1 MILTVFQ
8 KTTSFLGVFALFG
21 LLSAPVLPQGNMWTA
36 GAAPSGRANTAPVL
50 SAANDSVL
58 QEMERAFARGQSTRL
73 SQLLPAA
80 AGHPL
85 QAYAEYWELKA
96 RLENASNEEIRQ
108 FLQRWQGSYVEDRL
122 RNDWLLLLGKNGDAL
137 NFAQEWPQ
145 FRMRDDAQLR
155 CWATAFGLQ
164 GDSATFLNDWQAMRG
179 SSKACEAG
187 AARLL
192 ADGKIDALALERK
205 ARLLAEAGQEASLLN
220 TTALLGG
227 KASASE
233 QLLQAALRTAAKNP
247 DAAASQLQNASSLNA
262 EQGSW
267 GWGVV
272 GKQAAMNLSNLAPH
286 YYAQAGSMQ
295 GWTEDMLA
303 WRVRAD
309 LRAGI
314 SAKRSDI
321 LQTIAAMP
329 RKMQQDPAWQYW
341 KARALG
347 AGGSKAE
354 AEQAQKIYQT
364 LASPQGFYEMLALEE
379 LGKTITLP
387 PEPARPSA
395 EELARVRANPGFA
408 RSLYALGLGIRSMG
422 GREWNYTA
430 HLHEMGGLPA
440 RELLAAAELACQREI
455 WDRCI
460 NTAERNP
467 LFAAWQRYPMP
478 HKAEVLGNSQRY
490 GADPAYVYGLIRQE
504 SRFVTVARS
513 GVGASGLMQ
522 VMPATAKWTAK
533 KIGLTDFRPEQVYDS
548 HTNVV
553 LGVNYLNLALQS
565 FQNSKPLA
573 AAAYNAGPGRPK
585 RWRELGGSMEGAIWA
600 ENVPFTETRDYVKKV
615 LANTTAYAALISGK
629 PQSLKAQLGQ
639 VGPAP
644 VVLGAAEEAVEGG
657 GGAAGAANDSP

>member
-1 MILTVFQ
+1 M
-8 KTTSFLGVFALFG
+8 
-21 LLSAPVLPQGNMWTA
+21 LPQGNIWAA
-36 GAAPSGRANTAPVL
+36 GATPNSGNLAN
-50 SAANDSVL
+50 ANDTVL
-58 QEMERAFARGQSTRL
+58 QEMERAFGRGQSLRL
-73 SQLLPAA
+73 TQLLPAA
-80 AGHPL
+80 LGHPL

-122 RNDWLLLLGKNGDAL
+122 RNDWLLLLGKNGDAYT
-137 NFAQEWPQ
+137 FAQEYPQ
-145 FRMRDDAQLR
+145 FRMRDDATVR
-155 CWATAFGLQ
+155 CWAAAFGLQ
-164 GDSATFLNDWQAMRG
+164 SDTRIFINDWMGMRG
-179 SSKACEAG
+179 GSKACEAG

-192 ADGKIDALALERK
+192 ADGKLDAATVLRK
-205 ARLLAEAGQEASLLN
+205 ARNLAEAGQEASLNN
-220 TTALLGG
+220 TLALLAGDTPAG
-227 KASASE
+227 ELS
-233 QLLQAALRTAAKNP
+233 LQSIVRTAAKNP
-247 DAAASQLQNASSLNA
+247 DAAASQLPSASHLNE
-262 EQGSW
+262 EQRSW

-286 YYAQAGSMQ
+286 YYAQTTRMQ
-295 GWTEDMLA
+295 DWTEDMLA
-303 WRVRAD
+303 WRARAD

-314 SAKRSDI
+314 ADKRDDI

-329 RKMQQDPAWQYW
+329 SKMQQDPSWQYW
-341 KARALG
+341 KARALAASG
-347 AGGSKAE
+347 TKAE
-354 AEQAQKIYQT
+354 AEQAQKIYQAI
-364 LASPQGFYEMLALEE
+364 ASSHGFYEMLAQEE
-379 LGKTITLP
+379 LGSSITLP
-387 PEPARPSA
+387 PEPARPST

-408 RSLYALGLGIRSMG
+408 RSLYAIGLGIRSMG

-430 HLHEMGGLPA
+430 HLHETGGLPP
-440 RELLAAAELACQREI
+440 RELLAAAELACQREF

-522 VMPATAKWTAK
+522 IMPATARWTAK
-533 KIGLTDFRPEQVYDS
+533 KIGMTDFSPDQVYDS

-553 LGVNYLNLALQS
+553 LGVNYLNLALEG

-585 RWRELGGSMEGAIWA
+585 RWRELGGTMEGAIWA
-600 ENVPFTETRDYVKKV
+600 ENVPFNETRDYVKKV
-615 LANTTAYAALISGK
+615 LANTTAYAALITGK
-629 PQSLKAQLGQ
+629 PQSLKAELGQ

-644 VVLGAAEEAVEGG
+644 LTVANLG
-657 GGAAGAANDSP
+657 DLP

>member
-1 MILTVFQ
+1 M
-8 KTTSFLGVFALFG
+8 
-21 LLSAPVLPQGNMWTA
+21 
-36 GAAPSGRANTAPVL
+36 
-50 SAANDSVL
+50 
-58 QEMERAFARGQSTRL
+58 
-73 SQLLPAA
+73 
-80 AGHPL
+80 
-85 QAYAEYWELKA
+85 
-96 RLENASNEEIRQ
+96 
-108 FLQRWQGSYVEDRL
+108 
-122 RNDWLLLLGKNGDAL
+122 
-137 NFAQEWPQ
+137 
-145 FRMRDDAQLR
+145 
-155 CWATAFGLQ
+155 
-164 GDSATFLNDWQAMRG
+164 
-179 SSKACEAG
+179 
-187 AARLL
+187 
-192 ADGKIDALALERK
+192 
-205 ARLLAEAGQEASLLN
+205 
-220 TTALLGG
+220 
-227 KASASE
+227 
-233 QLLQAALRTAAKNP
+233 
-247 DAAASQLQNASSLNA
+247 
-262 EQGSW
+262 
-267 GWGVV
+267 
-272 GKQAAMNLSNLAPH
+272 
-286 YYAQAGSMQ
+286 
-295 GWTEDMLA
+295 
-303 WRVRAD
+303 
-309 LRAGI
+309 
-314 SAKRSDI
+314 
-321 LQTIAAMP
+321 
-329 RKMQQDPAWQYW
+329 
-341 KARALG
+341 
-347 AGGSKAE
+347 
-354 AEQAQKIYQT
+354 
-364 LASPQGFYEMLALEE
+364 
-379 LGKTITLP
+379 
-387 PEPARPSA
+387 
-395 EELARVRANPGFA
+395 
-408 RSLYALGLGIRSMG
+408 
-422 GREWNYTA
+422 
-430 HLHEMGGLPA
+430 PA

-533 KIGLTDFRPEQVYDS
+533 KIGLADFRPEQVYDS

>member
-1 MILTVFQ
+1 MTVFQ
-8 KTTSFLGVFALFG
+8 KFTSFLGVFALFAIVP
-21 LLSAPVLPQGNMWTA
+21 APVLPQGNMWAA
-36 GAAPSGRANTAPVL
+36 GAAPSNNTNLAAANYST
-50 SAANDSVL
+50 NDSVL
-58 QEMERAFARGQSTRL
+58 QEMERAFARGQSARL
-73 SQLLPAA
+73 TQLLPAA
-80 AGHPL
+80 MGHPL

-96 RLENASNEEIRQ
+96 RLENASHAEIQ
-108 FLQRWQGSYVEDRL
+108 AFLQRWQGSYVEDRL

-137 NFAQEWPQ
+137 TFAQEYPQ
-145 FRMRDDAQLR
+145 FRMRDDATVR
-155 CWATAFGLQ
+155 CWAAAFGLQ
-164 GDSATFLNDWQAMRG
+164 SEPSIFSADWLGMRG
-179 SSKACEAG
+179 GNKACEAG

-192 ADGKIDALALERK
+192 AEGKLSPITVLRK
-205 ARLLAEAGQEASLLN
+205 ARNLAEAGQDGSLSN
-220 TTALLGG
+220 TLALLAGNIPAG
-227 KASASE
+227 E
-233 QLLQAALRTAAKNP
+233 QTLQSIARTAAKNP
-247 DAAASQLQNASSLNA
+247 DDAARQLQNATQLGD
-262 EQGSW
+262 EQRSW

-295 GWTEDMLA
+295 DWTEDMLA
-303 WRVRAD
+303 WRVRTD

-314 SAKRSDI
+314 SAKRGDI

-329 RKMQQDPAWQYW
+329 SKMQQDSTWQYW
-341 KARALG
+341 KARALATSG
-347 AGGSKAE
+347 NKTDL
-354 AEQAQKIYQT
+354 EQAQKIYQAI
-364 LASPQGFYEMLALEE
+364 ASPHGFYEMLAQEE
-379 LGKTITLP
+379 LGKNIALP
-387 PEPARPSA
+387 PEPPRPST

-408 RSLYALGLGIRSMG
+408 RSLYAIGLGIRSMG

-430 HLHEMGGLPA
+430 HLHETGGLPP

-522 VMPATAKWTAK
+522 IMPATARWTAK
-533 KIGLTDFRPEQVYDS
+533 KIGMSSFTPDQVYDS

-553 LGVNYLNLALQS
+553 LGVNYLNLALEG

-585 RWRELGGSMEGAIWA
+585 RWRELGGTMEGAIWA
-600 ENVPFTETRDYVKKV
+600 ENVPFNETRDYVKKV
-615 LANTTAYAALISGK
+615 LANTTAYANLITGK
-629 PQSLKAQLGQ
+629 PQSLKAELGQ

-644 VVLGAAEEAVEGG
+644 VVVTNL
-657 GGAAGAANDSP
+657 DDLP

>member
-1 MILTVFQ
+1 MTVFQ
-8 KTTSFLGVFALFG
+8 KFTSFLSVFALFA
-21 LLSAPVLPQGNMWTA
+21 LVPAPVLPQGNIWAA
-36 GAAPSGRANTAPVL
+36 GATPNSGNLAN
-50 SAANDSVL
+50 ANDTVL
-58 QEMERAFARGQSTRL
+58 QEMERAFGRGQSLRL
-73 SQLLPAA
+73 TQLLPAA
-80 AGHPL
+80 LGHPL

-122 RNDWLLLLGKNGDAL
+122 RNDWLLLLGKNGDAYT
-137 NFAQEWPQ
+137 FAQEYPQ
-145 FRMRDDAQLR
+145 FRMRDDATVR
-155 CWATAFGLQ
+155 CWAAAFGLQ
-164 GDSATFLNDWQAMRG
+164 SDTRIFINDWMGMRG
-179 SSKACEAG
+179 GSKACEAG

-192 ADGKIDALALERK
+192 ADGKLDAATVLRK
-205 ARLLAEAGQEASLLN
+205 ARNLAEAGQEASLNN
-220 TTALLGG
+220 TLALLAGDTPAG
-227 KASASE
+227 ELS
-233 QLLQAALRTAAKNP
+233 LQSIVRTAAKNP
-247 DAAASQLQNASSLNA
+247 DAAASQLQSASHLNE
-262 EQGSW
+262 EQRSW

-286 YYAQAGSMQ
+286 YYAQTTRMQ
-295 GWTEDMLA
+295 DWTEDMLA
-303 WRVRAD
+303 WRARAD

-314 SAKRSDI
+314 ADKRDDI

-329 RKMQQDPAWQYW
+329 SKMQQDPSWQYW
-341 KARALG
+341 KARALAASG
-347 AGGSKAE
+347 TKAE
-354 AEQAQKIYQT
+354 AEQAQKIYQAI
-364 LASPQGFYEMLALEE
+364 ASSHGFYEMLAQEE
-379 LGKTITLP
+379 LGSSITLP
-387 PEPARPSA
+387 PEPARPST

-408 RSLYALGLGIRSMG
+408 RSLYAIGLGIRSMG

-430 HLHEMGGLPA
+430 HLHETGGLPP
-440 RELLAAAELACQREI
+440 RELLAAAELACQREF

-522 VMPATAKWTAK
+522 IMPATARWTAK
-533 KIGLTDFRPEQVYDS
+533 KIGMTDFSPDQVYDS

-553 LGVNYLNLALQS
+553 LGVNYLNLALEG

-585 RWRELGGSMEGAIWA
+585 RWRELGGTMEGAIWA
-600 ENVPFTETRDYVKKV
+600 ENVPFNETRDYVKKV
-615 LANTTAYAALISGK
+615 LANTTAYAALITGK
-629 PQSLKAQLGQ
+629 PQSLKAELGQ

-644 VVLGAAEEAVEGG
+644 LTVANLG
-657 GGAAGAANDSP
+657 DLP

>member
-1 MILTVFQ
+1 MTVFQ
-8 KTTSFLGVFALFG
+8 KFTSFLSVFALFA
-21 LLSAPVLPQGNMWTA
+21 LVPAPVLPQGNIWAA
-36 GAAPSGRANTAPVL
+36 GAAPNSGNLAN
-50 SAANDSVL
+50 ANDTVL
-58 QEMERAFARGQSTRL
+58 QEMERAFGRGQSLRL
-73 SQLLPAA
+73 TQLLPAA
-80 AGHPL
+80 MGHPL

-122 RNDWLLLLGKNGDAL
+122 RNDWLLLLGKNGDAYT
-137 NFAQEWPQ
+137 FAQEYPQ
-145 FRMRDDAQLR
+145 FRMRDDATVR
-155 CWATAFGLQ
+155 CWAAAFGLQ
-164 GDSATFLNDWQAMRG
+164 SDTRIFINDWMGMRG
-179 SSKACEAG
+179 GSKACEAG

-192 ADGKIDALALERK
+192 ADGKLDAATVLRK
-205 ARLLAEAGQEASLLN
+205 ARNLAEAGQEASLNN
-220 TTALLGG
+220 TLALLAGDTPAG
-227 KASASE
+227 ELS
-233 QLLQAALRTAAKNP
+233 LQSIVRTAAKNP
-247 DAAASQLQNASSLNA
+247 DAAASQLQSASHLNE
-262 EQGSW
+262 EQRSW

-286 YYAQAGSMQ
+286 YYAQTTRMQ
-295 GWTEDMLA
+295 DWTEDMLA
-303 WRVRAD
+303 WRARAD

-314 SAKRSDI
+314 ADKRDDI

-329 RKMQQDPAWQYW
+329 NKMQQDPTWQYW
-341 KARALG
+341 KARAL
-347 AGGSKAE
+347 AADHSKNA
-354 AEQAQKIYQT
+354 AAQAQKIYQAI
-364 LASPQGFYEMLALEE
+364 ASAHGFYEMLAQEE
-379 LGKTITLP
+379 LGSSITLP
-387 PEPARPSA
+387 PEPARPST

-408 RSLYALGLGIRSMG
+408 RSLYAIGLGIRSMG

-430 HLHEMGGLPA
+430 HLHETGGLPP
-440 RELLAAAELACQREI
+440 RELLAAAELACQREF

-504 SRFVTVARS
+504 SRFVTAARS

-522 VMPATAKWTAK
+522 IMPATARWTAK
-533 KIGLTDFRPEQVYDS
+533 KIGMTDFSPDQVYDS

-553 LGVNYLNLALQS
+553 LGVNYLNLALEG

-585 RWRELGGSMEGAIWA
+585 RWRELGGTMEGAIWA
-600 ENVPFTETRDYVKKV
+600 ENVPFNETRDYVKKV
-615 LANTTAYAALISGK
+615 LANTTAYAALITGK
-629 PQSLKAQLGQ
+629 PQSLKAELGQ

-644 VVLGAAEEAVEGG
+644 LTVANLG
-657 GGAAGAANDSP
+657 DLP

>member
-1 MILTVFQ
+1 MTVFQ
-8 KTTSFLGVFALFG
+8 KFTSFLSVFALFA
-21 LLSAPVLPQGNMWTA
+21 LVPAPVLPQGNIWAA
-36 GAAPSGRANTAPVL
+36 GATPNSGNLAN
-50 SAANDSVL
+50 ANDTVL
-58 QEMERAFARGQSTRL
+58 QEMERAFGRGQSLRL
-73 SQLLPAA
+73 TQLLPAA
-80 AGHPL
+80 LGHPL

-122 RNDWLLLLGKNGDAL
+122 RNDWLLLLGKNGDAYT
-137 NFAQEWPQ
+137 FAQEYPQ
-145 FRMRDDAQLR
+145 FRMRDDATVR
-155 CWATAFGLQ
+155 CWAAAFGLQ
-164 GDSATFLNDWQAMRG
+164 SDTRIFINDWMGMRG
-179 SSKACEAG
+179 GSKACEAG

-192 ADGKIDALALERK
+192 ADGKLDAATVLRK
-205 ARLLAEAGQEASLLN
+205 ARNLAEAGQEASLNN
-220 TTALLGG
+220 TLALLAGDTPAG
-227 KASASE
+227 ELS
-233 QLLQAALRTAAKNP
+233 LQSIVRTAAKNP
-247 DAAASQLQNASSLNA
+247 DAAASQLPSASHLNE
-262 EQGSW
+262 EQRSW

-286 YYAQAGSMQ
+286 YYAQTTRMQ
-295 GWTEDMLA
+295 DWTEDMLA
-303 WRVRAD
+303 WRARAD

-314 SAKRSDI
+314 ADKRDDI

-329 RKMQQDPAWQYW
+329 SKMQQDPSWQYW
-341 KARALG
+341 KARALAASG
-347 AGGSKAE
+347 TKAE
-354 AEQAQKIYQT
+354 AEQAQKIYQAI
-364 LASPQGFYEMLALEE
+364 ASSHGFYEMLAQEE
-379 LGKTITLP
+379 LGSSITLP
-387 PEPARPSA
+387 PEPARPST

-408 RSLYALGLGIRSMG
+408 RSLYAIGLGIRSMG

-430 HLHEMGGLPA
+430 HLHETGGLPP
-440 RELLAAAELACQREI
+440 RELLAAAELACQREF

-522 VMPATAKWTAK
+522 IMPATARWTAK
-533 KIGLTDFRPEQVYDS
+533 KIGMTDFSPDQVYDS

-553 LGVNYLNLALQS
+553 LGVNYLNLALEG

-585 RWRELGGSMEGAIWA
+585 RWRELGGTMEGAIWA
-600 ENVPFTETRDYVKKV
+600 ENVPFNETRDYVKKV
-615 LANTTAYAALISGK
+615 LANTTAYAALITGK
-629 PQSLKAQLGQ
+629 PQSLKAELGQ

-644 VVLGAAEEAVEGG
+644 LTVANLG
-657 GGAAGAANDSP
+657 DLP

>member
-1 MILTVFQ
+1 MTVFQ
-8 KTTSFLGVFALFG
+8 KFTSFLSVFALFA
-21 LLSAPVLPQGNMWTA
+21 LVPAPVLPQGNIWAA
-36 GAAPSGRANTAPVL
+36 GATPNSGNLAN
-50 SAANDSVL
+50 ANDTVL
-58 QEMERAFARGQSTRL
+58 QEMERAFGRGQSLRL
-73 SQLLPAA
+73 TQLLPAA
-80 AGHPL
+80 LGHPL

-122 RNDWLLLLGKNGDAL
+122 RNDWLLLLGKNGDAYT
-137 NFAQEWPQ
+137 FAQEYPQ
-145 FRMRDDAQLR
+145 FRMRDDATVR
-155 CWATAFGLQ
+155 CWAAAFGLQ
-164 GDSATFLNDWQAMRG
+164 SDTRIFINDWMGMRG
-179 SSKACEAG
+179 GSKACEAG

-192 ADGKIDALALERK
+192 ADGKLDAATVLRK
-205 ARLLAEAGQEASLLN
+205 ARNLAEAGQEASLNN
-220 TTALLGG
+220 TLALLAGDTPAG
-227 KASASE
+227 ELS
-233 QLLQAALRTAAKNP
+233 LQSIVRTAAKNP
-247 DAAASQLQNASSLNA
+247 DAAASQLPSASHLNE
-262 EQGSW
+262 EQRSW

-286 YYAQAGSMQ
+286 YYAQTTRMQ
-295 GWTEDMLA
+295 DWTEDMLA
-303 WRVRAD
+303 WRARAD

-314 SAKRSDI
+314 ADKRDDI

-329 RKMQQDPAWQYW
+329 SKMQQDPSWQYW
-341 KARALG
+341 KARALAASG
-347 AGGSKAE
+347 TKAE
-354 AEQAQKIYQT
+354 AEQAQKIYQAI
-364 LASPQGFYEMLALEE
+364 ASSHGFYEMLAQEE
-379 LGKTITLP
+379 LGSSITLP
-387 PEPARPSA
+387 PEPARPST

-408 RSLYALGLGIRSMG
+408 RSLYAIGLGIRSMG

-430 HLHEMGGLPA
+430 HLHETGGLPP

-522 VMPATAKWTAK
+522 IMPATARWTAK
-533 KIGLTDFRPEQVYDS
+533 KIGMTDFSPDQVYDS

-553 LGVNYLNLALQS
+553 LGVNYLNLALEG

-585 RWRELGGSMEGAIWA
+585 RWRELGGTMEGAIWA
-600 ENVPFTETRDYVKKV
+600 ENVPFNETRDYVKKV
-615 LANTTAYAALISGK
+615 LANTTAYAALITGK
-629 PQSLKAQLGQ
+629 PQSLKAELGQ

-644 VVLGAAEEAVEGG
+644 LTVANLG
-657 GGAAGAANDSP
+657 DLP